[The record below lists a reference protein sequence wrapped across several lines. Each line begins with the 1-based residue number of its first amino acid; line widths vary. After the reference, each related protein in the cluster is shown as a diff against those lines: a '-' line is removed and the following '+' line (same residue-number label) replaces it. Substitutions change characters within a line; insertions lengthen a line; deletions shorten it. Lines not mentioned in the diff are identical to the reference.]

1 MANVQFNNY
10 SPPARTR
17 KESYEIIISLFFD
30 GTKNNKNNSDARV
43 ADSAAYQQHGADDD
57 ESSYQNDW
65 SNVARLWDASSD
77 KANRI
82 YIEGIG
88 TTDNASDSQTGYA
101 FGSGFTGIRF
111 KVRKGCDQ
119 AAERINTLY
128 SANKGKQLTSIV
140 FNVYGFSRGAAAA
153 RNFVY
158 EISRPAYQGK
168 KMESAD
174 GSMHAFYDT
183 DHMPAREEMPSG
195 GHLGYALAIKGI
207 VLDARLFQVN
217 FLGIFDTV
225 SSYSPTPP
233 IPRFSNDIGELNL
246 NSLGKAQHVVHF
258 TANDEIRENFS
269 LTRSPK
275 GIEKNLPGVHSDVGG
290 SYLSGPEIKE
300 EIETSWTMNTRL
312 HPFRDRLIEEGWYK
326 AGDLTITGGIAYWAL
341 RGEKK
346 MVYKE
351 YSFIPLHFM
360 ADFSVDYK
368 SPINATLAT
377 TKYAIDAHPTLLSAK
392 ENLKK
397 YVRNGEAYPYTGNN
411 LLTELKALRY
421 SYFHR
426 SARREGIGMDPNS
439 DWKRRELKP

>member
-1 MANVQFNNY
+1 MANVQFNSY
-10 SPPARTR
+10 TPPTRTR
-17 KESYEIIISLFFD
+17 QQSYNISISLFFD

-43 ADSAAYQQHGADDD
+43 SNSAAYRKHGAKDE

-65 SNVARLWDASSD
+65 SNVARLWDACSD

-82 YIEGIG
+82 YVEGIG
-88 TTDNASDSQTGYA
+88 TTDNAGDSQMGYA

-111 KVRKGCDQ
+111 KVRKGCQQ
-119 AAERINTLY
+119 AAERIAVLY
-128 SANKGKQLTSIV
+128 NSNKGKRLTSV
-140 FNVYGFSRGAAAA
+140 TFNVYGFSRGAAAA

-158 EISRPAYQGK
+158 EIGRSAYKGRK
-168 KMESAD
+168 VETDD

-183 DHMPAREEMPSG
+183 DQMPAREEMPSS
-195 GHLGYALAIKGI
+195 GHLGYSLALKGI
-207 VLDARLFQVN
+207 AIDARLIRVN

-225 SSYSPTPP
+225 SSYSPTP
-233 IPRFSNDIGELNL
+233 IPRFSNDIAELNL
-246 NSLGKAQHVVHF
+246 NALGRAQHVVHF
-258 TANDEIRENFS
+258 TAMDEIRENFS

-275 GIEKNLPGVHSDVGG
+275 GIEKNLPGVHSDIGG

-312 HPFRDRLIEEGWYK
+312 YPHRDRLIEEGWYK
-326 AGDLTITGGIAYWAL
+326 PKELTITGGFAYWAL

-360 ADFSVDYK
+360 ADFSVDHQA
-368 SPINATLAT
+368 PISAALTVS
-377 TKYAIDAHPTLLSAK
+377 KYAIDGHPTLVSAK
-392 ENLKK
+392 ANLKK
-397 YVRNGEAYPYTGNN
+397 YVRDGEAYPYQGNR
-411 LLTELKALRY
+411 LLNELKALRY
-421 SYFHR
+421 GYFHR